1 MLLNNG
7 VGPSQAPLL
16 CRQSDRRHLPWV
28 SVGSTSFAMGVAACE
43 LALARVRG
51 LGARACS
58 VAAVVDIVLT
68 IERGL
73 CIERRTTEVQ
83 MGGTRMYTGSD
94 LFTVEV
100 TTLIRCVVF
109 LRIVVLQKV
118 LNPQPSIQDMLIW
131 SAPCPRVS
139 TASH

>member
-1 MLLNNG
+1 
-7 VGPSQAPLL
+7 
-16 CRQSDRRHLPWV
+16 
-28 SVGSTSFAMGVAACE
+28 MGVAACE